1 MSYHHLLVPV
11 DGSRLST
18 QAVAQAVEL
27 ARALGARITVVHA
40 EPGLPLTLAGLGEPV
55 DPRTADMLLAASR
68 RQSQEILDAA
78 CQQVAG
84 AGIAVERR
92 CVMNPLPHE
101 AIVDTARQVGADL
114 IVMASHGRRGI
125 GALLLGSETQKVLLH
140 TTLPVLVVR

>member
-1 MSYHHLLVPV
+1 MSYQHLLVPV

-55 DPRTADMLLAASR
+55 DPRTVDMLLAASR
-68 RQSQEILDAA
+68 RESQEILDAA
-78 CQQVAG
+78 CQQVAE
-84 AGIAVERR
+84 AGVAVERR
-92 CVMNPLPHE
+92 CVTNPLPYE
-101 AIVDTARQVGADL
+101 AIVDAARQVGADL